1 MLPQH
6 PLCIFLPH
14 VAHFC
19 VIVVI
24 EASAITKR
32 VLHQDFLRKGCYMTE
47 VEIFKQSLDISRIV
61 MLLTILMTVISAT
74 FSALTLAFQ
83 RSHNKKSV
91 KPLCDVCCL
100 FDSNRIRISV
110 KNAGLG
116 PMIVNKISIL
126 EQNDNEISLSAFC
139 DNLKEDTSVTVSSKV
154 LIPVIVSVCEEKL
167 VLDISKSVNDS
178 SGCFG
183 NFIQD
188 QKKLLFKA
196 YFSDIYDKQYSFI
209 KPFGE

>member
-1 MLPQH
+1 
-6 PLCIFLPH
+6 
-14 VAHFC
+14 
-19 VIVVI
+19 
-24 EASAITKR
+24 
-32 VLHQDFLRKGCYMTE
+32 
-47 VEIFKQSLDISRIV
+47 
-61 MLLTILMTVISAT
+61 
-74 FSALTLAFQ
+74 
-83 RSHNKKSV
+83 
-91 KPLCDVCCL
+91 
-100 FDSNRIRISV
+100 
-110 KNAGLG
+110 
-116 PMIVNKISIL
+116 MIVNKISIL